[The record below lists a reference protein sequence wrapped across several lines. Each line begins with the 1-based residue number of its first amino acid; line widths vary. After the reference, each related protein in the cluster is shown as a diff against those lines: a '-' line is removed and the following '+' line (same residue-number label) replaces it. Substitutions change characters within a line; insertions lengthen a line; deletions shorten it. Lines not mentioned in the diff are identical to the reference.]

1 VSIAYAVRHPE
12 RVAGLVLHGAYA
24 LGRNKRGSAA
34 EQEVAKA
41 WRALIRH
48 GWGEQHSAF
57 MQAFST
63 LQVPNGTPEEIQWFA
78 ELQRMSASAENAI
91 RIRDAVDDI
100 DVVDLLPQIRV
111 PTLVLHSRGDA
122 VAPFEQGRLLA
133 ASIPGA
139 RFVALES
146 DNHLILPHEP
156 AWPQF
161 IAEVK
166 DFLASVDARAAKASV

>member
-1 VSIAYAVRHPE
+1 
-12 RVAGLVLHGAYA
+12 
-24 LGRNKRGSAA
+24 
-34 EQEVAKA
+34 
-41 WRALIRH
+41 
-48 GWGEQHSAF
+48 
-57 MQAFST
+57 
-63 LQVPNGTPEEIQWFA
+63 
-78 ELQRMSASAENAI
+78 MSASAENAI

-100 DVVDLLPQIRV
+100 DVVDLLPQIRI